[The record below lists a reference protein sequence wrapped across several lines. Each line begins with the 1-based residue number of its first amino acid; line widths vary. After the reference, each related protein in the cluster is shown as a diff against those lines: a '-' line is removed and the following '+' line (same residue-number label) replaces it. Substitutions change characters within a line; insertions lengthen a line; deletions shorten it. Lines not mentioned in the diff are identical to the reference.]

1 MTFKM
6 KRFVIPVLMIGL
18 LAGCSLL
25 PSTSLTE
32 PSQEAIARRMEF
44 ANKEMQVRL
53 QYSDWLLASHP
64 QQRMQ
69 ERQRLAGA
77 TDLESRVS
85 LAMVNT
91 HPSESVA
98 SRRAGL
104 DQLKALLPELGLDA
118 QAFLRSWIALG
129 EELLVR
135 DSRRDDQSQEVKR
148 LRQQIEQLSAID
160 EQLNQRKLN
169 GEVSHDSSGPR
180 RNDRV
185 FRQEG
190 VRA

>member
-185 FRQEG
+185 FRQER